1 MELKFASSP
10 LQMRLEAS
18 IAQQKADEE
27 LARRL
32 QQQEQDVQEVRSP
45 TNKRL
50 RSVGPRQATL
60 EETLTSSKRRR
71 LE

>member
-1 MELKFASSP
+1 
-10 LQMRLEAS
+10 MRLEAS
-18 IAQQKADEE
+18 IAQQRADED

-32 QQQEQDVQEVRSP
+32 QEQEQDVQDVRSP

-60 EETLTSSKRRR
+60 EETLSTSKRRK